1 MSNFS
6 RIPDDCIPVGVQRW
20 TEHICQ
26 TCAYCTWDA
35 GTKCLQPLVLGEEM
49 VLGGF
54 DHALEHGMS
63 IGTAYRL
70 CKGEHWQEQEQEE

>member
-1 MSNFS
+1 
-6 RIPDDCIPVGVQRW
+6 
-20 TEHICQ
+20 
-26 TCAYCTWDA
+26 
-35 GTKCLQPLVLGEEM
+35 VLGEEM